1 MTSPLKSAEWL
12 HDNLTNSNVII
23 LDASQPSNAIESSHV
38 RIKGARF
45 FDLKNVF
52 SDVEAPFPNTIPSP
66 ATFEAGCRKLGINQS
81 NTLVVYDNLGIYTSP
96 RVWWLFK
103 IMGFESV
110 FVLNGGLP
118 EWVNKGFETEEITDL
133 TLETGDFEANFNPAL
148 VKDYNF
154 ILENL
159 NQKQELV
166 VDARSTG
173 RFKGT
178 EPEPRKELKSGK
190 IPNSF
195 NIPYT
200 AVLESG
206 MFKSRAELVQLFEP
220 LRAKKKPL
228 VFSCGSG
235 ITACI
240 ILLAYEYVYGPNN
253 SAVYDGSWTEWA
265 TLQGLKND

>member
-1 MTSPLKSAEWL
+1 MTAPLKSVEWL
-12 HDNLTNSNVII
+12 HDNLTNSNIII
-23 LDASQPSNAIESSHV
+23 LDASQASNAIESSHI

-52 SDVEAPFPNTIPSP
+52 SDVEAPFPNTIPSVE
-66 ATFEAGCRKLGINQS
+66 TFQEGCRKLGISQS
-81 NTLVVYDNLGIYTSP
+81 NSVVVYDNLGIYTSP

-103 IMGFESV
+103 TMGFESV

-118 EWVNKGFETEEITDL
+118 EWMNKGFETEEITDL
-133 TLETGDFEANFNPAL
+133 NLERGDFQAHFNPAL
-148 VKDYNF
+148 VRDYNF
-154 ILENL
+154 ILENT
-159 NQKQELV
+159 NRKRELV
-166 VDARSTG
+166 VDARSSG

-178 EPEPRKELKSGK
+178 EPEPRKDLKSGK

-200 AVLESG
+200 AVLENG
-206 MFKSRAELVQLFEP
+206 MLKSRAALIPLFEP

-240 ILLAYEYVYGPNN
+240 ILLAYTYLYG
-253 SAVYDGSWTEWA
+253 STSTAVYDGSWTEWA
-265 TLQGLKND
+265 SLQGLKND